1 MIILIKNFLKIDP
14 NFILTINIFN
24 KLRINYWVC
33 QGTLL
38 GIIRDQSL
46 IPWDP
51 DIDLAILEKDFDE
64 SLIEKIMKKNGF
76 FRKKKFFKNDNLI
89 TFKKKGGRDVDI
101 NIYNLD
107 KKNKSVQTEW
117 YIPKNLIM
125 RFIEVLS
132 FSKSYKG
139 KFKLIVKSLSF
150 SERYFK
156 LMKRSLINNKM
167 FYKKAGYSH
176 PLKFIS
182 KFKKIKFFS
191 HNIIVP
197 FFYLDYLNYT
207 YGKNWRKSKKVYSW
221 FKDSPSTTTL
231 N

>member
-1 MIILIKNFLKIDP
+1 MIKNFLRIDP

-51 DIDLAILEKDFDE
+51 DIDLAIFDKDFDE

-101 NIYNLD
+101 NIYNLN
-107 KKNKSVQTEW
+107 KKNKSVQTKW
-117 YIPKNLIM
+117 YIPKNILM

-139 KFKLIVKSLSF
+139 KFKLIIKSLSF
-150 SERYFK
+150 SEHCFK
-156 LMKRSLINNKM
+156 LIKKSLIKKNI

-176 PLKFIS
+176 PFKFIS
-182 KFKKIKFFS
+182 KVKKIKFFDQ
-191 HNIIVP
+191 NIIVP
-197 FFYLDYLNYT
+197 FYYLDYLNYT

-221 FKDSPSTTTL
+221 FKDSPSTTT
-231 N
+231 